1 MGLLSSGAPI
11 TDTSA
16 LVRDR
21 GLRVPRVGRL
31 SYPRENL
38 IDARQSAVSA
48 SRVPKHSTRR
58 YPRRLLRCGI
68 FNPGYD
74 RLGRATS
81 VVMMLAPARSA
92 VPLPR
97 RLSRL
102 HLCND
107 WLSPFLSIR
116 CPNSCCWR
124 NVVDAS

>member
-48 SRVPKHSTRR
+48 SGAPKRSTLDAAGG
-58 YPRRLLRCGI
+58 PVLSLPNFQPATEGATKS
-68 FNPGYD
+68 
-74 RLGRATS
+74 LGRPDFS
-81 VVMMLAPARSA
+81 
-92 VPLPR
+92 
-97 RLSRL
+97 
-102 HLCND
+102 
-107 WLSPFLSIR
+107 
-116 CPNSCCWR
+116 
-124 NVVDAS
+124 

>member
-68 FNPGYD
+68 FN
-74 RLGRATS
+74 
-81 VVMMLAPARSA
+81 LAMIAWGGQ
-92 VPLPR
+92 R
-97 RLSRL
+97 R
-102 HLCND
+102 
-107 WLSPFLSIR
+107 
-116 CPNSCCWR
+116 
-124 NVVDAS
+124 